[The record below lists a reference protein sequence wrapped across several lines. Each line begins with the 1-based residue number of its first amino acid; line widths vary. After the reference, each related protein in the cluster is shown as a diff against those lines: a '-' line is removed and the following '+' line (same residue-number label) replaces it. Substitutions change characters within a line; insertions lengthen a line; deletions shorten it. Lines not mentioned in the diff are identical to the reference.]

1 MCTQKRLQ
9 KVAFYTF
16 CLIKNAISSLSKVSH
31 ISPHPEKCT
40 LEIRAGNR
48 STSHAICCP
57 KECINL
63 NVFTKNGGKKEIDL
77 PFSVR
82 FACFLFCFLLFLF
95 FYFFHFIFFCLFA
108 VALGTDRCFVGSY
121 GFTHVLPWTKNMK
134 RRKKEYGTRR
144 FLNIR
149 GRGADELA
157 GVKQPCRKRQLKK
170 RYLWVI
176 KVYHN
181 TIDKQNGV
189 KSLQTHVRDL
199 QFEK

>member
-1 MCTQKRLQ
+1 MCTQKWLQ

-16 CLIKNAISSLSKVSH
+16 CLIKNAISSFSKVSH

-95 FYFFHFIFFCLFA
+95 FYFFHLNFFLS
-108 VALGTDRCFVGSY
+108 LRR
-121 GFTHVLPWTKNMK
+121 GFRYWQVFCRKLWVHSRPSLNEKYEAKKKGIWNTSLSKHQRK
-134 RRKKEYGTRR
+134 RRWWTSW
-144 FLNIR
+144 
-149 GRGADELA
+149 
-157 GVKQPCRKRQLKK
+157 RQTTLP
-170 RYLWVI
+170 
-176 KVYHN
+176 
-181 TIDKQNGV
+181 
-189 KSLQTHVRDL
+189 
-199 QFEK
+199 